1 MVYFQFKILV
11 SMKKIIEN
19 KYFKNST
26 WLILDKILRMLVGFF
41 ISVLIVRHLGPSD
54 FGYYSYIIGV
64 VYILYSLAGLGL
76 NDVIVR
82 YLLCGKY
89 PSLNIIIISFVSRLV
104 FSCLIFF
111 FYIIYRYITQSN
123 QGYSELLL
131 IAMIVV
137 PMQSFNVADS
147 FFQSIVKSK
156 YTVVATL
163 FSFVIVSAL
172 RLYGLENDYPLQYFV
187 YLYVLEYVG
196 SAVFLTL
203 FFSLKFKNKK
213 ISERSNN
220 KLLTFNLLKDATPLL
235 LSGFVVS
242 LFLKL
247 DQVMIMKILGEKELG
262 IYSVAVRISE
272 LWYFLPI
279 AVITSL
285 FPSFIKS
292 SQESHL
298 SLIKVIEK
306 TTSWLVFLA
315 FIVAS
320 IVTIFG
326 GLIIDVLYGKEY
338 LPSSEVLSVHIWT
351 SIFIFANI
359 VFSKYFIIINK
370 EKIKFILDFI
380 ALLINIIS
388 NILLIP
394 YFGILGAAI
403 ATLICYPLSY
413 IVLSILF
420 DEVRCTLKIFC
431 KTFSLNFKVN

>member
-1 MVYFQFKILV
+1 ME
-11 SMKKIIEN
+11 KIIKN
-19 KYFKNST
+19 KYLKNSI
-26 WLILDKILRMLVGFF
+26 WLILDRILRMLVGFF

-82 YLLCGKY
+82 YLLSGKY
-89 PSLNIIIISFVSRLV
+89 PSFNIIIISFLSRLV
-104 FSCLIFF
+104 FSCLIIFS
-111 FYIIYRYITQSN
+111 YVLYRYITPPD

-131 IAMIVV
+131 IALIVV

-147 FFQSIVKSK
+147 FFQSLVQSK
-156 YTVVATL
+156 YTVFATF
-163 FSFVIVSAL
+163 FSFIIVSVL
-172 RLYGLENDYPLQYFV
+172 RMYGLEKNYPLQYFV
-187 YLYVLEYVG
+187 YIYVLEYIA
-196 SAVFLTL
+196 SAVFITL
-203 FFSLKFKNKK
+203 FFSLRFKKK
-213 ISERSNN
+213 KALEYTNN

-292 SQESHL
+292 SQESHS
-298 SLIKVIEK
+298 SLIKSIEK
-306 TTSWLVFLA
+306 ATSWLILLA
-315 FIVAS
+315 FSVAS
-320 IVTIFG
+320 IVTIFSS
-326 GLIIDVLYGKEY
+326 LIIEILYGKEY
-338 LPSSEVLSVHIWT
+338 LPSSAVLSVHIWT

-370 EKIKFILDFI
+370 ERVKFILDFV
-380 ALLINIIS
+380 ALIINVIS
-388 NILLIP
+388 NVILIHYL
-394 YFGILGAAI
+394 GILGAAI

-413 IVLSILF
+413 IILSFLF
-420 DEVRCTLKIFC
+420 DEVRCTSEIFY
-431 KTFSLNFKVN
+431 KSLIIKF

>member
-1 MVYFQFKILV
+1 
-11 SMKKIIEN
+11 
-19 KYFKNST
+19 
-26 WLILDKILRMLVGFF
+26 
-41 ISVLIVRHLGPSD
+41 
-54 FGYYSYIIGV
+54 
-64 VYILYSLAGLGL
+64 
-76 NDVIVR
+76 
-82 YLLCGKY
+82 
-89 PSLNIIIISFVSRLV
+89 
-104 FSCLIFF
+104 FSCLIVF

-172 RLYGLENDYPLQYFV
+172 RLYGLEKDYPLQYFV
-187 YLYVLEYVG
+187 YLYVLEYVV

-203 FFSLKFKNKK
+203 FFLLKFKNKK
-213 ISERSNN
+213 ISEYTNN

-306 TTSWLVFLA
+306 TTYWLVFLA

-326 GLIIDVLYGKEY
+326 SLIIDILYG
-338 LPSSEVLSVHIWT
+338 
-351 SIFIFANI
+351 
-359 VFSKYFIIINK
+359 
-370 EKIKFILDFI
+370 
-380 ALLINIIS
+380 
-388 NILLIP
+388 
-394 YFGILGAAI
+394 
-403 ATLICYPLSY
+403 
-413 IVLSILF
+413 
-420 DEVRCTLKIFC
+420 
-431 KTFSLNFKVN
+431 